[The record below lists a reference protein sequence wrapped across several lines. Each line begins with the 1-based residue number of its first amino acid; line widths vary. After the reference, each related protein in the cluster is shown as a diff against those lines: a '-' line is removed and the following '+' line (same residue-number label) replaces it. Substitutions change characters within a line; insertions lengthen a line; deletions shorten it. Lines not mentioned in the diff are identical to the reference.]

1 MQLLD
6 SLDIWQGM
14 HSDNMKNIIKNL
26 IKKVYS
32 LTIIEVIG
40 WRSIDHRKVGA

>member
-14 HSDNMKNIIKNL
+14 HSDNMKNIIKNS
-26 IKKVYS
+26 IKEVYS
-32 LTIIEVIG
+32 LIVIVAIG
-40 WRSIDHRKVGA
+40 WKSVDRRRVGA